1 MKAKASIT
9 LSEDTLKALDALGG
23 EFKNR
28 SEAIENAVVFFL
40 DNRRAKVREQKDLKI
55 LNQKADKLN
64 REAKEVL
71 SYQIEV

>member
-40 DNRRAKVREQKDLKI
+40 DSRRAKVREQKDLKI